1 MILVK
6 LYLIILK
13 ISKNKLI
20 NYGCFKNILITYL
33 NNNLIINYKT
43 FNKYAQT
50 YFLEKKFSFNLKA
63 NTIKNIFYSWKSTNN
78 IFKCPMIFDND
89 KTLDGNIFMQ
99 N

>member
-1 MILVK
+1 M
-6 LYLIILK
+6 
-13 ISKNKLI
+13 
-20 NYGCFKNILITYL
+20 
-33 NNNLIINYKT
+33 NNNPIINCKT

-78 IFKCPMIFDND
+78 IFKWPMIFDND

-99 N
+99 NQVYKIIYDDKNDKNIKHMHIINCFRI